1 MKGKSLDDW
10 SGLPGELR
18 PSLEVIALHGVEK
31 NFPVLEKM
39 TGEQFEKSI
48 SLIQPAALALY
59 QYWLSVRMSEASSR
73 PVPVKGQKT
82 CPGQMTRVRV
92 AAVKNLRSAVC
103 IDESSCDQ

>member
-48 SLIQPAALALY
+48 SLFSLLHWHFISTGCQ
-59 QYWLSVRMSEASSR
+59 
-73 PVPVKGQKT
+73 
-82 CPGQMTRVRV
+82 
-92 AAVKNLRSAVC
+92 
-103 IDESSCDQ
+103 